1 MIPFPDN
8 QIRVLAVP
16 RSIAISP
23 LTQFKLL
30 ENEFFTDLKKPIA
43 RNL

>member
-1 MIPFPDN
+1 PDN

-30 ENEFFTDLKKPIA
+30 EIEFLIDPKKLIA
-43 RNL
+43 HNL